1 MNEKM
6 LLALHERDDELCH
19 HGVMGMKWGVRRY
32 QPYGQGYDAEIDGKY
47 VGPRSKIG
55 VRAKSFVNERK
66 QVIKNIKSADGL
78 GKKAS
83 EAFGRGRLRT
93 AAAFGAEK
101 HKNLSALSKTEFGKK
116 RHEVK
121 AQNAN
126 EIAKYQRTMQAQPTI
141 SRIAET
147 FVPIRA
153 LTIPVHKMSGRT
165 TYLGMQA
172 LNFATTA
179 GLGGVAIDAIY
190 KARGG
195 EKVKNQNIDPNKY
208 KARYSGQAV
217 VK

>member
-66 QVIKNIKSADGL
+66 QVIKNVKSAKGF
-78 GKKAS
+78 GNKVS
-83 EAFGRGRLRT
+83 EAVGRGRWRT
-93 AAAFGAEK
+93 SAAFDTEK
-101 HKNLSALSKTEFGKK
+101 HKNLSALSKSEFGKK
-116 RHEVK
+116 LHEKK

-126 EIAKYQRTMQAQPTI
+126 EMAKYQRHMQAQVAPV
-141 SRIAET
+141 RFAEAV
-147 FVPIRA
+147 VPMQA
-153 LTIPVHKMSGRT
+153 FLMPYHKMNGQT
-165 TYLGMQA
+165 TRLGLKA
-172 LNFATTA
+172 LDMSMTA
-179 GLGGVAIDAIY
+179 GLGGLAVGAIY

-195 EKVKNQNIDPNKY
+195 EKLKNQDIDVNKY
-208 KARYSGQAV
+208 KARYSGHAV

>member
-1 MNEKM
+1 MNEKI
-6 LLALHERDDELCH
+6 LLALHEHDDELCH
-19 HGVMGMKWGVRRY
+19 HGILGMKWGVRRY

-66 QVIKNIKSADGL
+66 QVIKNIKSAKGL
-78 GKKAS
+78 GQKAS
-83 EAFGRGRLRT
+83 EAFGGGRLRT
-93 AAAFGAEK
+93 RFAFNAEK
-101 HKNLSALSKTEFGKK
+101 QKNLSALSKTEFGKK

-126 EIAKYQRTMQAQPTI
+126 EIAKYHRTMQSQPTI

-165 TYLGMQA
+165 TRLGLHA
-172 LNFATTA
+172 LNLVTTA
-179 GLGGVAIDAIY
+179 GLGGVTIDAIY

-195 EKVKNQNIDPNKY
+195 EKVKNQSIDPNKY
-208 KARYSGQAV
+208 KTRYSGQAV